1 MQSKRE
7 RHQPA
12 CMVAHAQLN
21 KLAAIIGNCDL
32 LIEKTEQG
40 TEYAR
45 RLGLIREIA
54 DSAVK
59 ELTEHQQQVEAE
71 TRKSG
76 GRRAG

>member
-1 MQSKRE
+1 MQSKRQ

-59 ELTEHQQQVEAE
+59 ELTEHQQQVEEE
-71 TRKSG
+71 TRRSG